1 MQNGDCLLVSNSKK
15 QCCIFVSVSDN
26 NATTKEDA
34 VAPGMNPEDRP
45 DLQDYM
51 SKEQPS
57 QRAGNSSNNCK
68 YCNKTSSTM
77 EQLTARYRKEHPES
91 F

>member
-1 MQNGDCLLVSNSKK
+1 
-15 QCCIFVSVSDN
+15 VSDII
-26 NATTKEDA
+26 A
-34 VAPGMNPEDRP
+34 PEDRP

-57 QRAGNSSNNCK
+57 KRAENSNSCK
-68 YCNKTSSTM
+68 YCNKTFSSM
-77 EQLTARYRKEHPES
+77 EELTLHYRKEHPES

>member
-1 MQNGDCLLVSNSKK
+1 MVIAYLFPNSKK

-26 NATTKEDA
+26 NNANTKEDA
-34 VAPGMNPEDRP
+34 VTPGMNPEDRP

-57 QRAGNSSNNCK
+57 QRAGNSSNSCK
-68 YCNKTSSTM
+68 YCNKTFSTM
-77 EQLTARYRKEHPES
+77 EQLTAHYRKEHPES